1 MIWTGSQALV
11 TPRPPVLSLHQDHD
25 SPAFRCTWPPP
36 LTGLWPRS
44 PHGPVCLVASSSAF
58 CHSHGPQEKH
68 ALAFKPSAH
77 RLLCP
82 SQSHCP
88 AFVQLSQLPG
98 LPSFPPTAPSPPPAL
113 REGKSMAEKEP
124 GGSGL
129 SPDVSGGL
137 AGAQVPQGGGFPR
150 LPLAER
156 SPPLFR
162 VWPAEAQIPRR
173 CSVLDPASRSW
184 S

>member
-1 MIWTGSQALV
+1 MDWEPGPRDPKTPGVIPTPGPRLPCSQIHLATASYWTVAKVS
-11 TPRPPVLSLHQDHD
+11 
-25 SPAFRCTWPPP
+25 
-36 LTGLWPRS
+36 
-44 PHGPVCLVASSSAF
+44 HGPVCLVASSSAF

-184 S
+184 R

>member
-1 MIWTGSQALV
+1 MDWEPGPRDPK
-11 TPRPPVLSLHQDHD
+11 TPVYPYTQDHD
-25 SPAFRCTWPPP
+25 SPCVQMHLARLCWTVAR
-36 LTGLWPRS
+36 GLPMALS
-44 PHGPVCLVASSSAF
+44 VSLLLPQ
-58 CHSHGPQEKH
+58 HSVIPTGPQEKH

-98 LPSFPPTAPSPPPAL
+98 LPSFPPTAPSPPPA
-113 REGKSMAEKEP
+113 EGKSMAEKEP
-124 GGSGL
+124 EGQASLQMCQAGWQEPGSTR
-129 SPDVSGGL
+129 
-137 AGAQVPQGGGFPR
+137 GGFPGAAPYR
-150 LPLAER
+150 R